1 MGLLSDIFGIDDDT
15 EKDIKDVLKFVG
27 TIATI
32 LIAGDVI
39 GINEEKED
47 YCCITSF
54 SFKVLLHSCYSFFI
68 R

>member
-1 MGLLSDIFGIDDDT
+1 MGILSDIFGIDDDT

-39 GINEEKED
+39 GIDDEKED
-47 YCCITSF
+47 
-54 SFKVLLHSCYSFFI
+54 
-68 R
+68 